1 MPITSSTY
9 SNFSA
14 AIQRSAPPSYLNLY
28 WKNFLLYDSQADALY
43 EKLNSEKKEI
53 IARAANQAINKMNGM
68 LTNDMYNDFSYGH
81 LDKNDIGILD
91 FALDPQL
98 QDSVELSQKTD
109 TLESGEL
116 SSAIQKLRRSI
127 KKKAEFNKSLEEL
140 INSFNSSSL
149 KDEIEDWVIENLDEA
164 RTWST
169 NSRYI
174 SSMIKYFNSLP
185 QGTAIKHSSWQTN
198 SGFKDLDVK
207 TKEWYVKL
215 YALAEEGV
223 KLDASSRSSIIAY
236 LRDIDTHIFN
246 NIQGAIHEGSLHVAE
261 LQANEL
267 VFAKVNKVGTY
278 ANSHKVITSGSHNIS
293 VSIDYSEDASILE
306 NLKSIQNE
314 IEEAKN
320 AFSFSEGS
328 GNIVTYMDVNQKTD
342 EMFVSSVGEIDGG
355 VSSKSTSVAGYGG
368 KKTFKMHLQSS
379 TPLYSLLTRDL
390 GFSGDDIHRLV
401 EVGTAWDNPHAE
413 TLWED
418 IKEIIKIEGVYAALL
433 GSNQSVYS
441 TFLKVNNDFIPMYN
455 VVKSIA
461 NVLSGNKSGQ
471 LLTSV
476 GMTGIQDVFSQL
488 GGLNSEYYQNPNAF
502 SGGVIQAAITR
513 SKKVY
518 AQAASIMYNKKVDI
532 WLNGFN
538 LAVLA
543 SNSLF
548 K

>member
-1 MPITSSTY
+1 MSITSTTY

-14 AIQRSAPPSYLNLY
+14 AIQKSAPPSYLNLY
-28 WKNFLLYDSQADALY
+28 WENFLQYDSQADALY

-53 IARAANQAINKMNGM
+53 VARAANQAINKINSMF
-68 LTNDMYNDFSYGH
+68 TNDMYNNFSYNH
-81 LDKNDIGILD
+81 LDKNDMGILD

-98 QDSVELSQKTD
+98 QDSVDLSQKPD

-116 SSAIQKLRRSI
+116 SSAIQKLRRNV

-169 NSRYI
+169 DNRYI

-185 QGTAIKHSSWQTN
+185 QGTAIKHSAWQTD
-198 SGFKDLDVK
+198 SKFKDLDAK
-207 TKEWYVKL
+207 AKEWYVKL
-215 YALAEEGV
+215 YALAEEGI
-223 KLDASSRSSIIAY
+223 KLDASSKSSIINY
-236 LRDIDTHIFN
+236 LKNIDTHIFN
-246 NIQGAIHEGSLHVAE
+246 NIQGAIHEGSSHVAE

-267 VFAKVNKVGTY
+267 VFAKVNRVGTY
-278 ANSHKVITSGSHNIS
+278 ACSHHVEVSGKSKIS

-306 NLKSIQNE
+306 NLKSIQKE
-314 IEEAKN
+314 IEEAKD
-320 AFSFSEGS
+320 AFSFSEGN
-328 GNIVTYMDVNQKTD
+328 GNVVTYMEVNQKTD

-355 VSSKSTSVAGYGG
+355 VSAKSTSVAGYGG

-390 GFSGDDIHRLV
+390 GFSGEDIHRLV

-413 TLWED
+413 TLWEN

-433 GSNQSVYS
+433 GSNQLVYS

-455 VVKSIA
+455 VIKSIA

-488 GGLNSEYYQNPNAF
+488 RELNSEYYQNSSAF

-543 SNSLF
+543 NNSLF

>member
-1 MPITSSTY
+1 MPVTSSTY

-28 WKNFLLYDSQADALY
+28 WENFLLYDSQADALY

-53 IARAANQAINKMNGM
+53 IARSANQAIDKMNSM
-68 LTNDMYNDFSYGH
+68 LTNGKYNDFNYNH

-98 QDSVELSQKTD
+98 QDSIDLSQKVD
-109 TLESGEL
+109 TLESGQL
-116 SSAIQKLRRSI
+116 SSAIQELRRNV

-149 KDEIEDWVIENLDEA
+149 KDEIEDWVINNLDEA

-169 NSRYI
+169 SSGYI

-198 SGFKDLDVK
+198 SGFDALDAK

-236 LRDIDTHIFN
+236 LRDIDTHLFN
-246 NIQGAIHEGSLHVAE
+246 NIQGAIHEGSLHIGE

-267 VFAKVNKVGTY
+267 AFAGVNRVGAY
-278 ANSHKVITSGSHNIS
+278 VNSHKVVVSGSSKVS
-293 VSIDYSEDASILE
+293 VSIDYSGDASILE

-320 AFSFSEGS
+320 AFSISD

-342 EMFVSSVGEIDGG
+342 EMFVSSMGEIDGG
-355 VSSKSTSVAGYGG
+355 VSAKSTSAAGYGG

-401 EVGTAWDNPHAE
+401 EVGTAWNNPRAE
-413 TLWED
+413 TLWAN

-441 TFLKVNNDFIPMYN
+441 TFLKVNNDFIPMCN

-461 NVLSGNKSGQ
+461 NVLSGNNSEQ

-476 GMTGIQDVFSQL
+476 GMTGTQDVFSQL
-488 GGLNSEYYQNPNAF
+488 GELNSEYYQDSSSF
-502 SGGVIQAAITR
+502 SGGVIQAAIAR

-518 AQAASIMYNKKVDI
+518 AQAASILYSKKVDI

-538 LAVLA
+538 LAILA
-543 SNSLF
+543 NNSLF